1 MKPTT
6 QIILISVIIPAF
18 NCEAT
23 IERCLQSLIDQ
34 TLFKNL
40 EILVIDDGST
50 DRTCEIVE
58 SFAIQN
64 TEIHLVKQTNS
75 GPAAARNR
83 GLDWARGEFFSF
95 VDSDDYVDIDYFEK
109 MLSYADETVAIVNA
123 EANRVSADGNV
134 VPFPSKGIVQ
144 DVAVNNT
151 YSFFSQYSHE
161 VVWACLYR
169 TSKMKKI
176 RFETDLT
183 IGEDTVFYHRCLI
196 AAGGC
201 RYTDYAGY
209 NYVQNPESITQ
220 KKSNYFKRLKDEPS
234 AWIRVSEMFPY
245 EKPKQTAVG
254 IASWKLSSAVLH
266 IGFSRELS
274 NVAHLDAQLFKT
286 GMRLALMTRNGKR
299 LLQSILSHLVIRIS
313 NIIM

>member
-1 MKPTT
+1 M
-6 QIILISVIIPAF
+6 
-18 NCEAT
+18 
-23 IERCLQSLIDQ
+23 
-34 TLFKNL
+34 
-40 EILVIDDGST
+40 
-50 DRTCEIVE
+50 
-58 SFAIQN
+58 
-64 TEIHLVKQTNS
+64 
-75 GPAAARNR
+75 
-83 GLDWARGEFFSF
+83 F
-95 VDSDDYVDIDYFEK
+95 VPDFQ
-109 MLSYADETVAIVNA
+109 DE
-123 EANRVSADGNV
+123 
-134 VPFPSKGIVQ
+134 
-144 DVAVNNT
+144 
-151 YSFFSQYSHE
+151 
-161 VVWACLYR
+161 
-169 TSKMKKI
+169 KI

-286 GMRLALMTRNGKR
+286 GMRLALTTRNV
-299 LLQSILSHLVIRIS
+299 QSILSHWGGGAAVADALDPALQGRSRDVALGPDLPGWLAAPVTTARSAI
-313 NIIM
+313 

>member
-1 MKPTT
+1 M
-6 QIILISVIIPAF
+6 
-18 NCEAT
+18 
-23 IERCLQSLIDQ
+23 
-34 TLFKNL
+34 
-40 EILVIDDGST
+40 
-50 DRTCEIVE
+50 
-58 SFAIQN
+58 
-64 TEIHLVKQTNS
+64 
-75 GPAAARNR
+75 
-83 GLDWARGEFFSF
+83 F
-95 VDSDDYVDIDYFEK
+95 VPDFQ
-109 MLSYADETVAIVNA
+109 DE
-123 EANRVSADGNV
+123 
-134 VPFPSKGIVQ
+134 
-144 DVAVNNT
+144 
-151 YSFFSQYSHE
+151 
-161 VVWACLYR
+161 
-169 TSKMKKI
+169 KKI

-274 NVAHLDAQLFKT
+274 KC
-286 GMRLALMTRNGKR
+286 GALGRAA
-299 LLQSILSHLVIRIS
+299 L
-313 NIIM
+313 

>member
-6 QIILISVIIPAF
+6 QTILISVIIPAF

-23 IERCLQSLIDQ
+23 IGRCLQSLIDQ

-83 GLDWARGEFFSF
+83 GLDRARGEFFSF

-123 EANRVSADGNV
+123 EANRVSTDGSV
-134 VPFPSKGIVQ
+134 VPFPQRELFKTWPSTILTV
-144 DVAVNNT
+144 
-151 YSFFSQYSHE
+151 FFSQYSHE

-169 TSKMKKI
+169 TPKMKN

-183 IGEDTVFYHRCLI
+183 IGEDTVFYHRRLV

-274 NVAHLDAQLFKT
+274 NVAHLEITSGFL
-286 GMRLALMTRNGKR
+286 
-299 LLQSILSHLVIRIS
+299 RIFGFRP
-313 NIIM
+313 